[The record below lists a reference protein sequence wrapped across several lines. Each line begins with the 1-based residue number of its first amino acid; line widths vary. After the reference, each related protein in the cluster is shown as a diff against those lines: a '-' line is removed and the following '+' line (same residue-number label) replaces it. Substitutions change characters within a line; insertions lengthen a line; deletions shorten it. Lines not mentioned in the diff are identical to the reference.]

1 MKTKGK
7 KFYQK
12 ALSFVLALAMVV
24 TAFTVAA
31 PEGVQAA
38 AAKSFKGQG
47 KSTVTIKDQ
56 DCYNASGSAYK
67 TNYIKFKANKTGY
80 VTVTFK
86 GGASAIYAKPS
97 GYVTFC
103 NSKKKALGEANE
115 AWSTNYSKAW
125 GYTRSYGV
133 KKGQTYY
140 FAVVSNGG
148 VKITASVTAVAKS
161 TANSKSKAKSVEKGK
176 TAKGVIIAGDSKAD
190 WYKIKLT
197 KSEKLKI
204 AFTCKSNGDNDKYG
218 VKFTFYDTDGKMWTN
233 NSYSYVSPQV
243 PSDGMTITMVDKSGT
258 KFAIPSGTYYVKVER
273 LNKQSSGY
281 YTFKWSTF

>member
-1 MKTKGK
+1 MRTKGK

-56 DCYNASGSAYK
+56 DCYNASFSAYK

-86 GGASAIYAKPS
+86 GASSVYANPA

-103 NSKKKALGEANE
+103 NSKKKALGESQE

-148 VKITASVTAVAKS
+148 IKVTASVTAVAKS
-161 TANSKSKAKSVEKGK
+161 SANSKSKAKSLAKGK
-176 TAKGVIIAGDSKAD
+176 AAKGVIIAGDNKAD

-197 KSEKLKI
+197 SSAKLKLSV
-204 AFTCKSNGDNDKYG
+204 TGKCNGDNDKYG
-218 VKFTFYDTDGKMWTN
+218 IKFTFYDTDGKMWTN
-233 NSYSYVSPQV
+233 SSWSYVSPQV
-243 PSDGMTITMVDKSGT
+243 PSDGMNISMVNSSGT
-258 KFAIPSGTYYVKVER
+258 KFDISSGTYYVKVER

-281 YTFKWSTF
+281 YTLKWSTF